1 MCGIGGMIGL
11 HDEGGVVSRRMLR
24 ALRHRGPDDEGF
36 AQPSATVSLV
46 HTRLAIFDLTS
57 AGHQPMRDH
66 PAGANDPLWTVF
78 NGEIYNF
85 HELQRELSARGH
97 AFRSRCDTEVILATY
112 REWGED
118 AVRRW
123 RGMFAL
129 CVIDQARGVGWLYR
143 DRLGIKPLYLFRPSG
158 DGLMFASETRALL
171 ATGLVPRE
179 IDSAALESFLAQGA
193 VHGFES
199 FVRGIRMVR
208 PGEMI
213 AVDLASGRELKRT
226 SYWEFPTQHASPRT
240 RAEAVDEL
248 REVAGESIALHLASD
263 APLGIFLSGGVD
275 STALLAIAAQRSEA
289 RLKAVTI
296 GFDTP
301 EFDETAA
308 AIETATN
315 HSIEHLTARLTGEEV
330 LANLDRALD
339 AIDQPTVDGFNTFF
353 VSRAA
358 RELGLTVAVSG
369 LGGDELFGGYATFS
383 DVPRALAMRENP
395 LAHAA
400 VRLGA
405 PFVRS
410 RAALKM
416 IEACR
421 RPSDALA
428 MYLLRRELFLPEE
441 RRALMPLPERCDAIS
456 GLQTDLLDRA
466 HRTSSELDDASRI
479 SFFEMNFYMR
489 HMLLRDADAFS
500 MAAAL
505 EYRVPFLDHRL
516 VEAVLPLRA
525 EWKRPDPRPKP
536 LLLDLADGV
545 VPRSVWQRAKR
556 GFTFPWAEWMKPG
569 RALHETARD
578 AAHDN
583 AAWQDLG
590 LAADA
595 VNDTWE
601 RFIGGDRRVSALQIL
616 AVIVLRD
623 FRTRHALSVV

>member
-1 MCGIGGMIGL
+1 MCGIGGLIGL
-11 HDEGGVVSRRMLR
+11 HDEGGVVSRRMLD

-46 HTRLAIFDLTS
+46 HTRLAIFDLTQ

-66 PAGANDPLWTVF
+66 AGGAALPLWTVF

-85 HELQRELSARGH
+85 HELQRELGARGH
-97 AFRSRCDTEVILATY
+97 AFHSRCDTEVILASY

-129 CVIDQARGVGWLYR
+129 CLVDAARGVAWLYR
-143 DRLGIKPLYLFRPSG
+143 DRLGIKPLYLFRPEG
-158 DGLMFASETRALL
+158 GGLMFASEMRALL

-179 IDSAALESFLAQGA
+179 IDRAALESFLAQGA
-193 VHGFES
+193 VQGFES
-199 FVRGIRMVR
+199 FVRGITMVR

-213 AVDLASGRELKRT
+213 GIDLASGRELKRAA
-226 SYWEFPTQHASPRT
+226 YWEFPTQHAPHAT
-240 RAEAVDEL
+240 RAQAIDEL
-248 REVAGESIALHLASD
+248 REIADESIRLHLASD
-263 APLGIFLSGGVD
+263 APLGIFLSGGID
-275 STALLAIAAQRSEA
+275 STALLAMAAKSSEG

-301 EFDETAA
+301 EFDESAA
-308 AIETATN
+308 AIETASS
-315 HSIEHLTARLTGEEV
+315 HSIEHLTAHLTGEEV
-330 LANLDRALD
+330 LADLDTALA
-339 AIDQPTVDGFNTFF
+339 AIDQPTVDGLNIFF

-358 RELGLTVAVSG
+358 RALGLTVAVSG
-369 LGGDELFGGYATFS
+369 LGADELFGGYATFA
-383 DVPRALAMRENP
+383 DVPRALRLRENP
-395 LAHAA
+395 IAHAG

-405 PFVRS
+405 PLIRN

-421 RPSDALA
+421 RPGDALA
-428 MYLLRRELFLPEE
+428 MYLLRRELFLPKE
-441 RRALMPLPERCDAIS
+441 RRALMPLPERCDAVT
-456 GLQTDLLDRA
+456 GLQSDLLDGA
-466 HRTSSELDDASRI
+466 HRDSRELDGASRI

-525 EWKRPDPRPKP
+525 EWKQPDPRPKP
-536 LLLDLADGV
+536 LLLDLADGA
-545 VPRSVWQRAKR
+545 VPPRVWQRAKR

-569 RALHETARD
+569 RPLHEAARD
-578 AAHDN
+578 AAHDR
-583 AAWQDLG
+583 AAWNDLG
-590 LAADA
+590 LAPAA
-595 VNDTWE
+595 VEDTWE
-601 RFIGGDRRVSALQIL
+601 RFERGDRRISALQIL
-616 AVIVLRD
+616 GFIVLRD
-623 FRTRHALSVV
+623 FRTRHGLSAL